1 MNTALTDFIAE
12 LEDSGVSVS
21 ADLKIR
27 YLGRER
33 VQVVL
38 AYVGHTGELSDEL
51 FHSLYQE
58 GELYYRNKYHHGCT
72 NQEG

>member
-33 VQVVL
+33 VQLVL

-58 GELYYRNKYHHGCT
+58 GELYYRNKYYGCT